1 MISGGGAPEIE
12 MSLRQAEYM
21 KTITGM
27 ESLKLF
33 AMAKNYFKHYT

>member
-1 MISGGGAPEIE
+1 MISGGGTPEIE
-12 MSLRQAEYM
+12 MSLRLADYT
-21 KTITGM
+21 KTLTGM